1 MDGYLMREDA
11 PLSTEEWGS
20 LDQMV
25 VEVAKRILVGRRIVH
40 LFGPLG
46 AGAQFVTVDRLDD
59 KGTGPYMVDL
69 GKRRVVPLATIER
82 DFVLLWRDMAGS
94 QQTHIPFEMGPV
106 ALAAAMCAQA
116 EDALIF
122 KGQGEAEGLLTAKG
136 RLAAAMGAWDEPGQA
151 INAVAG
157 AVGELMSKGVLGPFA
172 LVVNPVTYAR
182 LLRPLNGMQLEI
194 KLVEEVTE
202 AGVFQTPALDGK
214 QAVVMGVGPEN
225 MDLAIGQDL
234 VTAYLGPEGMEH
246 RFRLVETVAL
256 RIKRPAAICVLQG

>member
-1 MDGYLMREDA
+1 
-11 PLSTEEWGS
+11 
-20 LDQMV
+20 
-25 VEVAKRILVGRRIVH
+25 
-40 LFGPLG
+40 
-46 AGAQFVTVDRLDD
+46 
-59 KGTGPYMVDL
+59 
-69 GKRRVVPLATIER
+69 
-82 DFVLLWRDMAGS
+82 
-94 QQTHIPFEMGPV
+94 
-106 ALAAAMCAQA
+106 
-116 EDALIF
+116 
-122 KGQGEAEGLLTAKG
+122 
-136 RLAAAMGAWDEPGQA
+136 
-151 INAVAG
+151 
-157 AVGELMSKGVLGPFA
+157 
-172 LVVNPVTYAR
+172 VTYAR